1 MMRRRIAFLGTL
13 ALAVSVTPDVFFA
26 PSIAGLGAKA
36 SDEKV
41 EIDKLPQKVFATLKA
56 KFPGAMITCATK
68 ATENGEVIYDIE
80 MKKDSHK
87 HEMDA
92 KEDGTIVNFENEITV
107 KDLPAAV
114 TNAVKAKY
122 PNCTIKEGME
132 VMVIK
137 DKKDVLEEYEVLIE
151 TADKKEVELA
161 VSLDGK
167 KIH

>member
-1 MMRRRIAFLGTL
+1 QLREKSMMRPRIAFLGTL

-26 PSIAGLGAKA
+26 PSLAGLDAKA

-41 EIDKLPQKVFATLKA
+41 ETDKLPQRVFATLKA
-56 KFPGAMITCATK
+56 KFPRAMITSVTK
-68 ATENGEVIYDIE
+68 STENDEVIYDIE
-80 MKKDSHK
+80 MKKDGHK
-87 HEMDA
+87 HEMDV
-92 KEDGTIVNFENEITV
+92 KEDGAIVNFENEIAV

-132 VMVIK
+132 VMAIK

-151 TADKKEVELA
+151 MA
-161 VSLDGK
+161 GK
-167 KIH
+167 K